1 MPYLS
6 DSAGGASRSLSVAES
21 ASSDGVGDFVKF
33 SFEIEEVSA
42 GVFWKEKEKE
52 KVCYVINVICYYQLS

>member
-6 DSAGGASRSLSVAES
+6 DSAGVASRSLSVAES
-21 ASSDGVGDFVKF
+21 ASSDGVWDFVKF

-42 GVFWKEKEKE
+42 GVFWKEKEK
-52 KVCYVINVICYYQLS
+52 VCHVLNVICYYQLSW